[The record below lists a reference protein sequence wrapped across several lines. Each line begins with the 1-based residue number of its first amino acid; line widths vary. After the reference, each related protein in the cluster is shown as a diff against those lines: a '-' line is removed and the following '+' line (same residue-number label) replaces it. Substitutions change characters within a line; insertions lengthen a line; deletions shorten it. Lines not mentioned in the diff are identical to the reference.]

1 MEQNLKLN
9 LKNWN
14 TGKGF
19 SPMSKILKI
28 SEYKENHLAE
38 LIELFLDVVHSVNA
52 ADYTQEQL
60 DMWAPEQVDTE
71 KWRNRI
77 ENNFVVIVENENKIV
92 GFGELSPEGCIDM
105 LYVHKDYLRR
115 GIGKELLDLMVEKAR
130 ELNILEIF
138 TEASIT
144 SKPFFES
151 QGFKIVKKQVKT
163 FNNVNFINYQMKKTI
178 I

>member
-105 LYVHKDYLRR
+105 LYVHKDYLRQKV
-115 GIGKELLDLMVEKAR
+115 GQQLLECLIQKAKNWGFT
-130 ELNILEIF
+130 EVV

-144 SKPFFES
+144 ARPFFEK
-151 QGFKIVKKQVKT
+151 QGFKMVKKQIKT
-163 FNNVNFINYQMKKTI
+163 LNSVYFVNYKMKKRI
-178 I
+178 